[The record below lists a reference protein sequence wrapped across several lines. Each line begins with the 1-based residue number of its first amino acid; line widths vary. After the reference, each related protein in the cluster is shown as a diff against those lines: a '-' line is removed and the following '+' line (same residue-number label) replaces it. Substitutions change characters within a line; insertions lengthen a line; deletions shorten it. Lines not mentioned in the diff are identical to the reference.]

1 MRSSQRFNRR
11 STTPLR
17 YNRTVRP
24 HNVRALTSMPAGKIV
39 PVEFIPLLPEDEVR
53 AGRLRFQ
60 VEMNESVEIIMNSI
74 RVKAQAWLVPTVAFE
89 RFNKSMDLW
98 QRSFAGEALGDDDVV
113 DYIEL
118 EAAGAHG
125 ANKILK
131 YAGKH
136 AKPGSMINTAYTEAY
151 NLMVNHR
158 YIQRSPELEGA
169 LRTRLE
175 SSTLADALWDHQN
188 FQELVPDFDQATI
201 AGEVPLN
208 VANARMPVKGI
219 GVGTKTY
226 GTSNQAAYETDA
238 TATVNYQYA
247 KRINPADDNERLY
260 VRGTAAANG
269 LLDVYAELEQNGIT
283 VSLANIDLARRTAA
297 YAKLKQQFKGHA
309 EEWQVD
315 ALLMN
320 GMHVPD
326 MALMQPIMLAESNN
340 VIAFNKRWA
349 TTAGEMTDSVVNG
362 MTVLDMGY
370 GVPRL
375 NTGGVIVITVE
386 AYPDQLWERQMD
398 PYLHLEAVKKDGYEI
413 GGMPSAMRD
422 DLDPE
427 KVVVVPNK
435 YLDVNH
441 TTPEGKLAYA
451 PLNFEWIYDRPS
463 IGGDYFR
470 PAVNTTTDDKR
481 QRIWAV
487 EVVDPVLSEAFY
499 KITDMHAK
507 PFVDQLADTFEVACV
522 GQNIIAGNTVF
533 GSALLESSDTFDE
546 IEAEVPDSVIDKTE
560 TTA

>member
-1 MRSSQRFNRR
+1 MRATQRFNRKAVA
-11 STTPLR
+11 PLR
-17 YNRTVRP
+17 YNRTKRP
-24 HNVRALTSMPAGKIV
+24 HDVRALTSMPAGKIV
-39 PVEFIPLLPEDEVR
+39 PVEFIPLLPEDEVNM
-53 AGRLRFQ
+53 GRLRFQ

-98 QRSFAGEALGDDDVV
+98 MRSFAGEALGEDDVV

-175 SSTLADALWDHQN
+175 SATLADALWDHQN
-188 FQELVPDFDQATI
+188 FQDLVPDFDQATI

-208 VANARMPVKGI
+208 VVDARMPVGYDKAGVFQEVRAVPQGSLGGQATLAQDPSGDPI
-219 GVGTKTY
+219 GG
-226 GTSNQAAYETDA
+226 SFE
-238 TATVNYQYA
+238 
-247 KRINPADDNERLY
+247 ELF
-260 VRGTAAANG
+260 
-269 LLDVYAELEQNGIT
+269 AELAQNGIT
-283 VSLANIDLARRTAA
+283 VSLANIDLARKTAA
-297 YAKLKQQFKGHA
+297 YAKIKQQYKGHA
-309 EEWQVD
+309 DEWKVD

-320 GMHVPD
+320 GLHVPD

-370 GVPRL
+370 GVPRI
-375 NTGGVIVITVE
+375 NTGGIIVITVE
-386 AYPDQLWERQMD
+386 AFPDQLWERQMD
-398 PYLHLEAVKKDGYEI
+398 PYLHLETVKKDGYEI

-422 DLDPE
+422 ELDPE

-441 TTPEGKLAYA
+441 ATPEGKLAYA
-451 PLNFEWIYDRPS
+451 PLNFEWIYDRPA

-487 EVVDPVLSEAFY
+487 EVVDPVLSESFY

-522 GQNIIAGNTVF
+522 GRNIISGNTVF
-533 GSALLESSDTFDE
+533 GSSLLESSDTFDE
-546 IEAEVPDSVIDKTE
+546 ISAEVPDEVIDKDL